1 MHRYGGVQNAVL
13 IDEVVEAECVVL
25 PEPPKHSVW
34 ELLLN
39 LPLIIIKLLPITLL
53 LMAIM
58 WGVSFL
64 IVGY

>member
-1 MHRYGGVQNAVL
+1 MRKYGGVQNAVL

-25 PEPPKHSVW
+25 PEPPQHSIW

-64 IVGY
+64 IVGF

>member
-1 MHRYGGVQNAVL
+1 MRKYGGVQNAVL
-13 IDEVVEAECVVL
+13 IDEVVEAECIVL
-25 PEPPKHSVW
+25 PEPPKHSIW

-58 WGVSFL
+58 WGVSLL
-64 IVGY
+64 IVGF

>member
-1 MHRYGGVQNAVL
+1 MRKYGGVQNAVL

-25 PEPPKHSVW
+25 PEPPKHSIW

-39 LPLIIIKLLPITLL
+39 LPLIIIKLLPIALL

-64 IVGY
+64 IVGF